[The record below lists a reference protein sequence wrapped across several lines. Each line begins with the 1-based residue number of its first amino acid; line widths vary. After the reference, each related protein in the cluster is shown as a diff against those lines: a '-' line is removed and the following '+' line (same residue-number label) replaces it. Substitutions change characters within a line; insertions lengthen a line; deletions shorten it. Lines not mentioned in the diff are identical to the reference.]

1 MGKFQS
7 KWCIGTHRMKLNTV
21 FPVFVATV
29 FKFFFEK
36 KLTKNYKMQFLLKI
50 GYYLGE
56 TLICNLYSINLYRKP
71 NNINFSSIFL
81 DCTENILFHA
91 YILVIFY
98 TEILTRKVILWCF
111 VMSEKIH
118 KPTFVIK
125 I

>member
-1 MGKFQS
+1 MIP
-7 KWCIGTHRMKLNTV
+7 IGSNRMKLNNV
-21 FPVFVATV
+21 FPVFVAAV

-36 KLTKNYKMQFLLKI
+36 KLTKNYKMRFLLKG

-71 NNINFSSIFL
+71 NDINFSSIFL

-111 VMSEKIH
+111 FTSEKIRNS
-118 KPTFVIK
+118 TFRVK
-125 I
+125 TSV